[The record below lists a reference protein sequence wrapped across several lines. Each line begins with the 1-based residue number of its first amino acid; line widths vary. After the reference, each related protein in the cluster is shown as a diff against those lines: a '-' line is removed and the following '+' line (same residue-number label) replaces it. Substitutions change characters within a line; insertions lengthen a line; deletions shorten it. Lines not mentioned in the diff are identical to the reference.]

1 MMKLLL
7 ATALTGLVLA
17 ANAHAGE
24 AKSPTTTHTQQASL
38 TKVFSAPRVK
48 SHLRAGAKIGIAR
61 IDKGRLIFAPNVELR
76 DWAFLDRRSPFEFAP
91 VSPAAHIKTLPEI
104 PMDGRDSYYQLD
116 EIRMTAST
124 LGMDYVLFYAK
135 GKDARAGGFG
145 GKSMYET
152 GLAVKD
158 GTPAPGGDAKAIL
171 VNTFSGEILGTVV
184 SDDVEFTVGDLT
196 DKVESLLKSLSQ
208 NTSAKA

>member
-7 ATALTGLVLA
+7 ATALTGLVLV

-24 AKSPTTTHTQQASL
+24 TPPTHNASTMQASL
-38 TKVFSAPRVK
+38 AKPFAEKTHSAVLK
-48 SHLRAGAKIGIAR
+48 TGAKIGIAR

-76 DWAFLDRRSPFEFAP
+76 DWAYLDRRSAFNFAP
-91 VSPAAHIKTLPEI
+91 VSPAANIKTLPEI

-124 LGMDYVLFYAK
+124 LGMDYVLFYGEGA
-135 GKDARAGGFG
+135 DARAGSFG

-152 GLAVKD
+152 GLIVKD
-158 GTPAPGGDAKAIL
+158 DTPAPGGDAKAIL
-171 VNTFSGEILGTVV
+171 VNTYTGEILGTVV
-184 SDDVEFTVGDLT
+184 TDDVEFSVGDLT
-196 DKVESLLKSLSQ
+196 DKVEALI
-208 NTSAKA
+208 NTLADHKASKA